1 MNYSVHYCTI
11 LGAIVSWGM
20 FCMQQPDLSELF
32 YKPAQKPACIETC
45 ESITIMD
52 SHPSG
57 ALANLFLLLNQPKQ
71 ITLKDEATNSS
82 IARMQKISK
91 SINLI
96 EYFIDEQREIIII
109 ENESYSCFPK
119 IGAHKPS
126 YNQAQLSFLWELIKL
141 NILTASHK
149 PKETLQK
156 MLNSN
161 TLKSFSQVEQKYYRT
176 LIYKHA
182 ERLDISLDEK
192 TSQNCCI
199 S

>member
-1 MNYSVHYCTI
+1 MNRI
-11 LGAIVSWGM
+11 LV
-20 FCMQQPDLSELF
+20 C
-32 YKPAQKPACIETC
+32 
-45 ESITIMD
+45 
-52 SHPSG
+52 
-57 ALANLFLLLNQPKQ
+57 
-71 ITLKDEATNSS
+71 
-82 IARMQKISK
+82 
-91 SINLI
+91 
-96 EYFIDEQREIIII
+96 
-109 ENESYSCFPK
+109 
-119 IGAHKPS
+119 AHKPY

-182 ERLDISLDEK
+182 ERLDVALNEK
-192 TSQNCCI
+192 PSQNCCI